1 MPAAA
6 NPFVFGRVLTAEEL
20 VDRVDEL
27 ATVRRNLLR
36 DGRLFVVGPRRFGKT
51 SLLTAAAE
59 AVQREGTPVVLI
71 NAERYTS
78 LDALAGAIVAAAGDL
93 LTPNV
98 RERFANVA
106 RWFSG
111 LKPQVEYDPI
121 TDGLKVSVTPR
132 ERAPAAQSLAEAL
145 DALNTLAGRRE
156 ERLAIVIDEF
166 QVVREFGG
174 LGAERQLR
182 AAVQTHQH
190 LSYVFAGSQTRL
202 LLAMI
207 AEHGRPFYRLGEVLY
222 LGPIPRPAFEAFL
235 REGFAETAWTPA
247 ALAYVFEVCEDVP
260 YNIQRLGAQLYDGLP
275 ADVTEIDVD
284 AVEAALDELE
294 RTLHATFLATYLTL
308 TTTQRR
314 VLSGMATLPDLS
326 GEVAAAS
333 RHIGVAASTY
343 RTARER
349 FLRAD
354 LLHERFEGKQQRR
367 RFAFVDPFFRRW
379 LRGFVRG

>member
-1 MPAAA
+1 MPSAT
-6 NPFVFGRVLTAEEL
+6 NPFVFGRVLTEGEL

-51 SLLTAAAE
+51 SLLTAATE
-59 AVQREGTPVVLI
+59 VVQREGTPVVLV

-78 LDALAGAIVAAAGDL
+78 LDALAGAIVAAAGEL

-121 TDGLKVSVTPR
+121 TDGLKVSVAPR
-132 ERAPAAQSLAEAL
+132 ERVPAAQSLAEAL
-145 DALNTLAGRRE
+145 DALDALAGQRGQ
-156 ERLAIVIDEF
+156 RLGIVIDEF
-166 QVVREFGG
+166 QVVSEFGG

-182 AAVQTHQH
+182 AAVQTHRH

-222 LGPIPRPAFEAFL
+222 LGPVPRPAFETFL
-235 REGFAETAWTPA
+235 REGFREAKWAPE
-247 ALAYVFEVCEDVP
+247 ALAHVFAVCEDVP
-260 YNIQRLGAQLYDGLP
+260 YNIQRLGARLYDRL
-275 ADVTEIDVD
+275 ADGATEIDVD
-284 AVEAALDELE
+284 AVEAALDQLE
-294 RTLHATFLATYLTL
+294 RSLHATFLATYLTL

-314 VLSGMATLPDLS
+314 VLAGMATLPDLS

-333 RHIGVAASTY
+333 RRIGVAASTY

-354 LLHERFEGKQQRR
+354 LLHERFEGQQERR
-367 RFAFVDPFFRRW
+367 RYAFVDPFFRRW